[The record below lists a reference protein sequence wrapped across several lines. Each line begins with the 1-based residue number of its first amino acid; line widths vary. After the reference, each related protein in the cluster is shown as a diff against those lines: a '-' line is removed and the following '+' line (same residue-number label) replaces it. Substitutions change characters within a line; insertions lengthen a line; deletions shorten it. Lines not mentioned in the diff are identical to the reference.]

1 MRYFLEQCLYAIRQA
16 AGGVNVETIVVDNH
30 SADGSIEY
38 LKPKFPEVNF
48 ISNDSNTGFG
58 SACNKGLG
66 VANGDCILFLNPDT
80 IIAEDTLASC
90 TRFFLKHPECGAL
103 GVKMI
108 DGSGKFLRESKRSF
122 PSPATSLYKLSGL
135 ARIFPTSKV
144 FGRYHLGHLDPNE
157 NHEADVLAG
166 AFMMIRKEVLEKV
179 GGFDETFFMYGED
192 VDLSYRILKAGYQ
205 NYYLAD
211 TTIIH
216 FKGESTKRGSLN
228 YVRMFYQA
236 MSLFVKKHYG
246 GTKAGIFT
254 ASIQLAIWMRA
265 SITALGKFIRWIGL
279 PAIDALLILFSFWMI
294 KELWMHYVRP
304 DRILPDRLLNISF
317 PSFTLIYLTVAY
329 YAGLYD
335 RYYKI
340 SNLIRSTFIATLVLL
355 ALYAL
360 LPETYR
366 FSRGIVVFGALGAF
380 VFIGVFRW
388 LLVKASVLKEPAEK
402 HSRPYILVAA
412 SEEEYQTILQFLQQR
427 GVAKKIIGRVAK
439 HQESAQHIIGLNELQ
454 QSAKALDAKEIIFCS
469 GQLSNKEIIGQVA
482 SLNGKLKCRFH
493 AVGSSGIVGSDASTS
508 SGEILAGEKFN
519 LDLAS
524 GRRLK
529 RLIDF
534 STAFFFLLTF
544 PVHFLGVKK
553 PLRFFK
559 NCLDILRGKKTW
571 VGYFEYNRRL
581 PFIRPGVIGANG
593 LLLNREQ
600 LVPVEGLK
608 MIDHYYALNY
618 ETLQDVRIIFDRY
631 RYLGS

>member
-1 MRYFLEQCLYAIRQA
+1 VRYFLEQCLYAIRQA